1 MSAESDVMV
10 VAGVLPLFCRIIPT
24 SVVDGQR
31 GAATRSCL
39 AEDSNGRRWFIK
51 SYPAGA
57 DLPAELEALKLDEFA
72 RIGGVPVPAVQ
83 RSSAGDLIVTAGGT
97 AVSVIEYVDGAQTA
111 EGSLHGD
118 RWAAVGEA
126 VGRLHRVLARHPAG
140 PPRQVPVREVCDV
153 EWAGQH
159 LEKLLTRYA
168 NGTTGGEFAGWACQA
183 VEQRSG
189 ALPQVAAMLK
199 ALPPTLT
206 AQTVH
211 GDLASPNVLLREQ
224 EVAGLID
231 FRPPRHR
238 SAARELGRIVLGPRT
253 VPAGPNWPADLAEA
267 ITAYREGNPG
277 LPVED
282 LLSVPRGAAGYMA
295 CSVYPLSEP
304 LDNPA
309 AVTPELETYGRARHA
324 AVGVL
329 TDRLEETEGVL
340 RDCLS

>member
-10 VAGVLPLFCRIIPT
+10 VTDILPLLYRIVPT

-31 GAATRSCL
+31 GAATRNYL
-39 AEDSNGRRWFIK
+39 AEDSDGRRRFIK
-51 SYPAGA
+51 SCPAGA
-57 DLPAELEALKLDEFA
+57 DLPAEPEALESGEFA

-83 RSSAGDLIVTAGGT
+83 RSSANDLIVTAGGT
-97 AVSVIEYVDGAQTA
+97 AVSVMECVDGAQTA

-118 RWAAVGEA
+118 RWAAAGEA
-126 VGRLHRVLARHPAG
+126 VGCLHRVLARHPAG
-140 PPRQVPVREVCDV
+140 PPGQIPVREVCDV
-153 EWAGQH
+153 ARAGQH

-168 NGTTGGEFAGWACQA
+168 NGTTRGEFAGRAGQA

-189 ALPQVAAMLK
+189 ALPQVAAIFK

-211 GDLASPNVLLREQ
+211 GDLASPDVLLREQ
-224 EVAGLID
+224 GVAGPTD

-238 SAARELGRIVLGPRT
+238 SAAWEPGRIVLDPRT
-253 VPAGPNWPADLAEA
+253 VPAGPDWPADLAEA
-267 ITAYREGNPG
+267 IAAYREANPG

-295 CSVYPLSEP
+295 CSVYPLSDP
-304 LDNPA
+304 VDNPA
-309 AVTPELETYGRARHA
+309 AVTPEPERYGRTRHA
-324 AVGVL
+324 AIGVL
-329 TDRLEETEGVL
+329 TDRLEEAEGVL